1 MKVIK
6 FKEGNAR
13 IVLSSN
19 SYRLM
24 QQASEKD
31 FKNIKEGGKCTG
43 ACLRSKLSLARIHK
57 YQSRSSF
64 LPENLRVVVSFLQ

>member
-1 MKVIK
+1 MVKPFCKIRVSRRVIK
-6 FKEGNAR
+6 IKEGNAG

-19 SYRLM
+19 SYHLM

-43 ACLRSKLSLARIHK
+43 ACLR
-57 YQSRSSF
+57 
-64 LPENLRVVVSFLQ
+64 